1 MRLVLRSRFVRARV
15 VGHFHSTAA
24 ARHRSH
30 HMALLLQSL
39 ATDVAMP
46 TSVLQMRQV
55 KLVVLHH
62 VRNLMR
68 VNLAPGEFVVMQ
80 SKTTTCSRRWSRFL
94 FH

>member
-1 MRLVLRSRFVRARV
+1 
-15 VGHFHSTAA
+15 
-24 ARHRSH
+24 
-30 HMALLLQSL
+30 MALLLQSL
-39 ATDVAMP
+39 ATDVAMT